1 MTHSIKDVFA
11 DVLALADG
19 VLNDNSNGYLARA
32 EEDYEW
38 FFDMKK
44 TFDGNYESDEQ
55 KYDPRRQF
63 GQLWAGKDYAFRVLF
78 TQANRQ
84 RFVDE
89 LLSVER
95 LSLSKEEGQLVF
107 ELLGALARDQNPQ
120 VVMEV
125 DYDDACFWEEF
136 LGELVYFYDSGEINE
151 DRLQ

>member
-32 EEDYEW
+32 EDDYEW
-38 FFDMKK
+38 FFDMKR
-44 TFDGNYESDEQ
+44 TFDGNYESDEL

-78 TQANRQ
+78 TPANRQ